1 MRETFIKNDA
11 EISEENLDTEKL
23 NKVLTEY
30 WELAAQNLNSVKRTS
45 DLMSS
50 LRMNLYKKE
59 MQNSKHSLQICFF
72 NESFYDRCSGCSVW
86 RI

>member
-59 MQNSKHSLQICFF
+59 SKHSLQICFF